1 MDVDIEVAKTLTAKF
16 ELFCCKVP
24 LTLELLTLFFFPGVS
39 PYY

>member
-24 LTLELLTLFFFPGVS
+24 LTLELLTLFFPGVS